1 MWFSP
6 PVGYNLALR
15 INTLRRAAGERAAD
29 QCATGKRPVGERAM
43 DENEKTLLRLLL
55 EAGALKFGEFTL
67 KSGRKSPYFVNV
79 GTLADGERLNA
90 LGEIYARTVH
100 DRIGLDFDVV
110 FGPSYKGI
118 PIAVATSEALWR
130 LYNTRI
136 GFASD
141 RKEEKDHGEGGK
153 ILGTPIKNSTRV
165 VYVDDVI
172 SAGTSFRASVKL
184 LKDRFGARLVGCVVA
199 VDRQERGTRR
209 LVSSVREL
217 ENEFKVPV
225 HAILRMREVVEE
237 LYEKSIDGKVY
248 VDRRL
253 RDDFLAYHQATLSPY
268 RGMRGPVVET
278 DEYPSAEACA
288 RAVLD
293 KILSGRIS

>member
-1 MWFSP
+1 M
-6 PVGYNLALR
+6 NQNR
-15 INTLRRAAGERAAD
+15 TMD
-29 QCATGKRPVGERAM
+29 QSKR
-43 DENEKTLLRLLL
+43 TLLKLLL

-79 GTLADGERLNA
+79 GTLADGERLNV
-90 LGEIYARTVH
+90 LGEIYARTIN

-110 FGPSYKGI
+110 FGPAYKGI
-118 PIAVATSEALWR
+118 PIAVAASEALWR
-130 LYNTRI
+130 LYNARI

-141 RKEEKDHGEGGK
+141 RKEEKDHGEGGA
-153 ILGTPIKNSTRV
+153 LFGTPITSSTRV

-172 SAGTSFRASVKL
+172 SAGTSFRGSVKI
-184 LKDRFGARLVGCVVA
+184 LKDRLGARLVGCVVA

-217 ENEFKVPV
+217 ESEFGVPV

-237 LYEKSIDGKVY
+237 LYEKPFEGKVY

-253 RDDFLAYHQATLSPY
+253 RDDFLAYQLRY
-268 RGMRGPVVET
+268 G
-278 DEYPSAEACA
+278 AE
-288 RAVLD
+288 
-293 KILSGRIS
+293 